1 MEEKKNSLNDFINKI
16 ENTKMPKYKKLPDV
30 PLYMDQIINYIKDML
45 ESLGIEEQNEI
56 TSFMIN
62 NYVKANIIDR
72 PKDKK
77 YSKTQLAYIIAIVFL
92 KKVTSISNVSLV
104 VNASKEN
111 DKNDDFIEKKYDYF
125 CKLFEENLSE
135 TLKYVKLS
143 LDTMQK
149 KVKQNTKKLGSDELK
164 EKYNQGLLFLAL
176 RLFIKAEINKI
187 FAEKLIYEVA
197 NDMNSTLILESN
209 KNVEKA
215 NKKLLKQQ
223 SKMIKKA
230 NETNLQKED
239 MKNKKGDK
247 SNEQ

>member
-239 MKNKKGDK
+239 IKNKKGDK

>member
-1 MEEKKNSLNDFINKI
+1 MEENKNSLNDFINKI

-30 PLYMDQIINYIKDML
+30 PLYMDQIVNYIKDML

-125 CKLFEENLSE
+125 CKL
-135 TLKYVKLS
+135 
-143 LDTMQK
+143 
-149 KVKQNTKKLGSDELK
+149 
-164 EKYNQGLLFLAL
+164 
-176 RLFIKAEINKI
+176 
-187 FAEKLIYEVA
+187 
-197 NDMNSTLILESN
+197 
-209 KNVEKA
+209 
-215 NKKLLKQQ
+215 LKQE
-223 SKMIKKA
+223 I
-230 NETNLQKED
+230 
-239 MKNKKGDK
+239 DK
-247 SNEQ
+247 R

>member
-1 MEEKKNSLNDFINKI
+1 MEENKNSLNDFINKI

-30 PLYMDQIINYIKDML
+30 PLYMDQIVNYIKDML
-45 ESLGIEEQNEI
+45 ESLGIKEQNEI

-62 NYVKANIIDR
+62 NYVKANIINR

-77 YSKTQLAYIIAIVFL
+77 YGKTQLAYIIGIVFL

-149 KVKQNTKKLGSDELK
+149 KVKQNTKKLESDELK

-176 RLFIKAEINKI
+176 RLFIKAEVNKI

-197 NDMNSTLILESN
+197 NDMNSTLILENN

-230 NETNLQKED
+230 NVSNLQKED

>member
-143 LDTMQK
+143 LETMQK

>member
-1 MEEKKNSLNDFINKI
+1 MEENKNSLNDFINKI

-143 LDTMQK
+143 LETMQK

>member
-1 MEEKKNSLNDFINKI
+1 MEENKNSLNDFINKI

-30 PLYMDQIINYIKDML
+30 PLYMDQIVNYIKDML

-111 DKNDDFIEKKYDYF
+111 DKNEDIIKKKYDYF

-135 TLKYVKLS
+135 TLKYIKLS
-143 LDTMQK
+143 LDTMKK
-149 KVKQNTKKLGSDELK
+149 KVKQNTKKLESDELK

-176 RLFIKAEINKI
+176 RLFIKAETNKI

-230 NETNLQKED
+230 NVSNLQKED
-239 MKNKKGDK
+239 IKNKKGDK

>member
-1 MEEKKNSLNDFINKI
+1 MEENKNSLNDFINKV

-30 PLYMDQIINYIKDML
+30 PLYMDQIVNYIKDML

-104 VNASKEN
+104 VNASKES
-111 DKNDDFIEKKYDYF
+111 DKNNDYIEKKYDYF

-149 KVKQNTKKLGSDELK
+149 KVKQNTRKLESVELK

-223 SKMIKKA
+223 SKMIKKV
-230 NETNLQKED
+230 NVSNLQKEE

-247 SNEQ
+247 TNEQ

>member
-1 MEEKKNSLNDFINKI
+1 MEENKNSLNDFINKI

-30 PLYMDQIINYIKDML
+30 PLYMDQIVNYIKDML

-111 DKNDDFIEKKYDYF
+111 DKNEDFIEKKYDYF

-135 TLKYVKLS
+135 TLKYIKLS
-143 LDTMQK
+143 LDTMKK
-149 KVKQNTKKLGSDELK
+149 KVKQNTKKLESDELK

-230 NETNLQKED
+230 NVSNLQKED
-239 MKNKKGDK
+239 IKNKKGDK

>member
-1 MEEKKNSLNDFINKI
+1 MEENKNSLNDFINKI

>member
-111 DKNDDFIEKKYDYF
+111 DKNDDFIKKKYDYF

-143 LDTMQK
+143 LETMQK

>member
-1 MEEKKNSLNDFINKI
+1 MEENKNSLNDFINKI

-30 PLYMDQIINYIKDML
+30 PLYMDQIVNYIKDML

-111 DKNDDFIEKKYDYF
+111 DKNNDYIEKKYDYF

-149 KVKQNTKKLGSDELK
+149 KVKQNTKKFESDELK

-197 NDMNSTLILESN
+197 NDMNSTLILENN

-223 SKMIKKA
+223 SKMIKKV
-230 NETNLQKED
+230 NVSNLQKEE

-247 SNEQ
+247 TNEQ

>member
-1 MEEKKNSLNDFINKI
+1 MEENKNSLNDFINKI

-30 PLYMDQIINYIKDML
+30 PLYMDQIVNYIKDML